1 MAERERGVNRDS
13 MYPEILILAEHI
25 IPEKLTE
32 FMRNSGAEEDFSD
45 YLGEPIDEDFMR
57 LLESKLSPQE
67 LTEVLEDSLRRNFL
81 VASNEINY
89 LLKNFWVVDNKVA

>member
-1 MAERERGVNRDS
+1 MQR
-13 MYPEILILAEHI
+13 
-25 IPEKLTE
+25 KTFLTKTE
-32 FMRNSGAEEDFSD
+32 QAPSLVLGENH